1 MEYKK
6 LKAAAEKITLS
17 DEAKSRIAYRC
28 QIQISNTGKESAMK
42 TNNNKT
48 FFRRPVIIVVAL
60 AVCLALSV
68 TAMAASGTLKGHFSD
83 IKNWNGAV
91 TGTSYEQASEEIG
104 VSVTVK
110 GESLA
115 VQASFADPR
124 MFPYRESEKLGI
136 AEYSI
141 VDENGKAVKEGA
153 AESADV
159 ADGKATVTIP
169 LDDIESGSYKLIVT
183 AFVSEKKADQPLN
196 IYGSWECEFNK

>member
-42 TNNNKT
+42 TNKNKT
-48 FFRRPVIIVVAL
+48 FFRRPVIIVIAL

-68 TAMAASGTLKGHFSD
+68 TAMAASGTLKGYFSD
-83 IKNWNGAV
+83 IKNWNGVV

-104 VSVTVK
+104 VTVTVK
-110 GESLA
+110 GEGLA
-115 VQASFADPR
+115 VLASFADPQ
-124 MFPYRESEKLGI
+124 MFPYREIEKLGI

-169 LDDIESGSYKLIVT
+169 LDDIDSGSYKLIVS

-196 IYGSWECEFNK
+196 IYGSWECEFTK